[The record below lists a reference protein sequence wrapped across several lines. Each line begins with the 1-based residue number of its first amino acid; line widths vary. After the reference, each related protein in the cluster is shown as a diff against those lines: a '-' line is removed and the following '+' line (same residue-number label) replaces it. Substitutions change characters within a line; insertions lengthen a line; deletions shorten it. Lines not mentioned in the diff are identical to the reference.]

1 MNHGCPLENGSKR
14 LENLLNN
21 KLKQLKILILCACII
36 LFAFGC
42 SMKRPLPETFPE
54 RHVQSHGKLERVEP
68 VSPQAQPPKAV
79 MAPEVA
85 QLPETVQRPEL
96 KPSARMMATAN
107 LVEQGKN
114 YLDKGKPDQALGVF
128 ERALSVYPGN
138 GETYYYMAEAWV
150 MKKNKHQ
157 ALEFN
162 RLANMYLSGDYQW
175 CDKVA
180 DQHVRIKRL
189 P

>member
-1 MNHGCPLENGSKR
+1 MTRGCPLENGSKR
-14 LENLLNN
+14 LENLLN
-21 KLKQLKILILCACII
+21 KTKQLKILILWACII

-54 RHVQSHGKLERVEP
+54 RHAQPHGKRERVEP
-68 VSPQAQPPKAV
+68 VSPQAQPPNAV
-79 MAPEVA
+79 MAPEAA
-85 QLPETVQRPEL
+85 QLPEAVQQPEL

-114 YLDKGKPDQALGVF
+114 YLDKGNPDQALGVF
-128 ERALSVYPGN
+128 ERALSVYSGN

-157 ALEFN
+157 AIEFN
-162 RLANMYLSGDYQW
+162 RLAGMYLSENYQW
-175 CDKVA
+175 SDKVA
-180 DQHVRIKRL
+180 EQQKRIKRL